1 MLTYK
6 AIVIAAVASTAFAV
20 HAAEFPLNVESGPQ
34 PAPYGVKDPVPTP
47 ANFKFAVF
55 PLNVESG
62 PQPAPYGVKD
72 PVPTPAN
79 FKFAEIPAHG
89 GPECNPQSY
98 GITDRVRGS

>member
-6 AIVIAAVASTAFAV
+6 AIAIAVVASTAFAV

-34 PAPYGVKDPVPTP
+34 PLPYGVKDPMPTP

-55 PLNVESG
+55 PQNPESG
-62 PQPAPYGVKD
+62 PQPAPSGVKD

-89 GPECNPQSY
+89 GPECNPQTF
-98 GITDRVRGS
+98 GITGRVRGS